1 MVAHTE
7 HHVQARRLVPSR
19 TSDRPQRAQTMS
31 GFRTQAAQMLYK
43 VWDENGRSPVS
54 GQGAWRI
61 PQKDQPG
68 KWMPPVRGDLVSGT
82 RGYHLCR
89 PKDLPNRLGPVIY
102 EAEWRGER
110 LDTPAGALVREAR
123 LVRRLPTWDQSTA
136 WMFAC
141 DCAEHV
147 LPLFEREHPYD
158 DRPRQAIETVRRF
171 LAGLATSDEL
181 SDARST
187 ADMAVTEIRADVPWD
202 AGLMAASAA
211 SNAASGNDGAAVWM
225 AARAAARAPCWTD
238 LWAEAWGARRPD
250 LGTTLAE
257 AWEVG
262 SRRERAWQTRRL
274 SLYLTGA
281 VRLSGRVACK
291 E

>member
-1 MVAHTE
+1 MVPRME

-19 TSDRPQRAQTMS
+19 TSDRHQRAQTTS

-61 PQKDQPG
+61 PQQDQPG
-68 KWMPPVRGDLVSGT
+68 KWMPPVRGDLASGT

-89 PKDLPNRLGPVIY
+89 PQDLPNRLGPVIY
-102 EAEWRGER
+102 EAEWRGEQ

-158 DRPRQAIETVRRF
+158 DRPRQAGRRGGSCRPRSIPSSQRIMPSA
-171 LAGLATSDEL
+171 LWLPTSMDSMTPTGLTWE
-181 SDARST
+181 
-187 ADMAVTEIRADVPWD
+187 
-202 AGLMAASAA
+202 SA
-211 SNAASGNDGAAVWM
+211 
-225 AARAAARAPCWTD
+225 
-238 LWAEAWGARRPD
+238 
-250 LGTTLAE
+250 
-257 AWEVG
+257 
-262 SRRERAWQTRRL
+262 
-274 SLYLTGA
+274 
-281 VRLSGRVACK
+281 
-291 E
+291 

>member
-1 MVAHTE
+1 
-7 HHVQARRLVPSR
+7 
-19 TSDRPQRAQTMS
+19 
-31 GFRTQAAQMLYK
+31 
-43 VWDENGRSPVS
+43 
-54 GQGAWRI
+54 
-61 PQKDQPG
+61 
-68 KWMPPVRGDLVSGT
+68 
-82 RGYHLCR
+82 
-89 PKDLPNRLGPVIY
+89 
-102 EAEWRGER
+102 
-110 LDTPAGALVREAR
+110 
-123 LVRRLPTWDQSTA
+123 
-136 WMFAC
+136 MFAC

-158 DRPRQAIETVRRF
+158 DRPRQAIEIVRRF
-171 LAGLATSDEL
+171 LAGRATSDEL
-181 SDARST
+181 SDARGA

-238 LWAEAWGARRPD
+238 LWAGAWGARQPD
-250 LGTTLAE
+250 LGTALAE
-257 AWEVG
+257 AWGVG

-291 E
+291 K